1 MILLYNNRSV
11 ILLVICILLLT
22 GCNRSSPAKEVVLYT
37 SIDEPVAR
45 PILDAFTQKTGIKV
59 ILKTDSEASKTAG
72 LVETLRAEKANP
84 QADVFWNNE
93 PFHTISLAEEEVL
106 AAYDSP
112 AAKDV
117 LEPYKDAGHRWAA
130 NGLRMRMIATAPG
143 VEGVTAVEDV
153 ADPKFKGKICI
164 ANPAFGTTSGHI
176 AALFVK
182 WGPERAEKFLRDLK
196 ANDVRLLGGNS
207 EVVKQI
213 AGGNFAVGLTDN
225 DDVDS
230 MIAESGKLK
239 GTPAD
244 LRDHS
249 GALAIPC
256 TVGLVAGAKHDA
268 EAKQLIDY
276 LLSPEVEAKML
287 AAHFAVRSVRPEPT
301 TQPRLPLM
309 QVDYVEVAR
318 MMPRAVESARK
329 ILEGRE

>member
-1 MILLYNNRSV
+1 MVRTLFLVFLTLL
-11 ILLVICILLLT
+11 IA

-45 PILDAFTQKTGIKV
+45 PILDAFTQSTGIKV
-59 ILKTDSEASKTAG
+59 ILKTDTEASKTAG
-72 LVETLRAEKANP
+72 LVERLRAEKGNP

-93 PFHTISLAEEEVL
+93 PFHAINLAEEGVL

-112 AAKDV
+112 ASKDV
-117 LEPYKDAGHRWAA
+117 LEPYKDPAHRWAA
-130 NGLRMRMIATAPG
+130 DGLRMRMIAMAPG
-143 VEGVTAVEDV
+143 VEGVAAVEDL
-153 ADPKFKGKICI
+153 ADPKFKGRICM
-164 ANPAFGTTSGHI
+164 ANPAFGTTSGHV

-182 WGPERAEKFLRDLK
+182 WGPEKGEQFLRDLK

-230 MIAESGKLK
+230 MIADGGKLS
-239 GTPAD
+239 GVPAD

-256 TVGLVAGAKHDA
+256 TVSLVAGAKHDA
-268 EAKQLIDY
+268 AARQLIDY
-276 LLSPEVEAKML
+276 LLSREVEQRLL
-287 AAHFAVRSVRPEPT
+287 AARFAVRSVRPEPT
-301 TQPRLPLM
+301 TRPLLPLM
-309 QVDYVEVAR
+309 RVDYVQVAK

>member
-1 MILLYNNRSV
+1 MRRLWLAA
-11 ILLVICILLLT
+11 LLLLLSI
-22 GCNRSSPAKEVVLYT
+22 GCKPTLPAKEVVLYT

-45 PILDAFTQKTGIKV
+45 PFLDAFTQKTGIKV
-59 ILKTDSEASKTAG
+59 VLKTDTEASKTAG
-72 LVETLRAEKANP
+72 LVETLRAERANP

-93 PFHTISLAEEEVL
+93 PFHTINLAEEGVL

-117 LEPYKDAGHRWAA
+117 LAPYKDPQHRWAA
-130 NGLRMRMIATAPG
+130 NGLRMRMIAMAPG
-143 VEGVTAVEDV
+143 VSVSAVEDL
-153 ADPKFKGKICI
+153 ADPKFKGKVCI

-182 WGPERAEKFLRDLK
+182 WGPAKAEKFMRDLK

-230 MIAESGKLK
+230 MIADGGKLT
-239 GTPAD
+239 GVPAD

-268 EAKQLIDY
+268 EAKRLIDY
-276 LLSPEVEAKML
+276 LLSSEVEAKMR
-287 AAHFAVRSVRPEPT
+287 AARFIVRSARLEPT
-301 TQPRLPLM
+301 TQPMLPLM
-309 QVDYVEVAR
+309 QVDYVEVAK
-318 MMPRAVESARK
+318 MMPRAVDLARK
-329 ILEGRE
+329 IFEGRE

>member
-1 MILLYNNRSV
+1 MKSLTLTWLIA
-11 ILLVICILLLT
+11 CILFT

-45 PILDAFTQKTGIKV
+45 PILDVFTQKTGIKV
-59 ILKTDSEASKTAG
+59 VLKTDTEASKTAG

-93 PFHTISLAEEEVL
+93 PFHTINLAEEGVL

-117 LEPYKDAGHRWAA
+117 LTPYKDPQHRWAA
-130 NGLRMRMIATAPG
+130 NGLRMRMIALAPG
-143 VEGVTAVEDV
+143 VSGVTAVEDL
-153 ADPKFKGKICI
+153 ADPKFKGKVCI

-182 WGPERAEKFLRDLK
+182 WGPDKAEKFLRDLK

-225 DDVDS
+225 DDIFS
-230 MIAESGKLK
+230 MIEEGGKLS
-239 GTPAD
+239 GVPAD
-244 LRDHS
+244 FRDHS

-268 EAKQLIDY
+268 EAKRLIDY
-276 LLSPEVEAKML
+276 LLSREVEEKM
-287 AAHFAVRSVRPEPT
+287 RSARFIERSARLEPAT
-301 TQPRLPLM
+301 KPMLPLM
-309 QVDYVEVAR
+309 QVDYVEVAK
-318 MMPRAVESARK
+318 MMPRAVDQARK